1 LIYAMCD
8 RIGIVNHGQI
18 LGQIRAGHTLDLH
31 TDLDTRTANKN
42 KIKLIKIET
51 FLVII

>member
-1 LIYAMCD
+1 VTFD
-8 RIGIVNHGQI
+8 RIGIVKCGQI
-18 LGQIRAGHTLDLH
+18 LGQIKIRAGHTLDLH